1 MNKYTYAF
9 INKLLII
16 VILVYYQ
23 IMVYEYN
30 TLNCPTIIYLL
41 TLILH

>member
-1 MNKYTYAF
+1 MKFNYTYAF

-16 VILVYYQ
+16 VYYQ

-30 TLNCPTIIYLL
+30 ILNCPTIIYLL
-41 TLILH
+41 TIKNLI